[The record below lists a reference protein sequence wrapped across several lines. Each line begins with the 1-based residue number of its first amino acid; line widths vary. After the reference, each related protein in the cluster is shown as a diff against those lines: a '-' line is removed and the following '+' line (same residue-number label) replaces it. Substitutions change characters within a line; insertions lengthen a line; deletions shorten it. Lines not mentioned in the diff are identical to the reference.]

1 MSLSNGRD
9 SHTHAMAQTKA
20 QTKGLPLPPSQ
31 SDTSHRPKVKAL
43 ANPMQRTGI
52 ADLMPLSVQLEISVS
67 LPLRRARASELY
79 SAVIS
84 LRQKHLL
91 GKHLKC
97 KCIASG
103 VVFVS
108 HFRYPLSALTPLK

>member
-1 MSLSNGRD
+1 
-9 SHTHAMAQTKA
+9 
-20 QTKGLPLPPSQ
+20 
-31 SDTSHRPKVKAL
+31 
-43 ANPMQRTGI
+43 MQRTGI

-79 SAVIS
+79 SSVTS

-108 HFRYPLSALTPLK
+108 HFRYPLLALTPLK